1 MSFDKQISEST
12 LILFEVLALQ
22 SLILKLKMKHGIY
35 SDDKQEVKRTLLK
48 GMCKI
53 ASSISEYKV
62 YGDAMTSITV
72 QGQCPVPFMPGVG
85 DKLIFA
91 AIIEMVIDQIMSE
104 DRSITNEDITAAG
117 IMEKYYYP
125 YYSCEDREYRL
136 PGTNLHENF
145 FKWIDSDKNRDK

>member
-117 IMEKYYYP
+117 IMEKY
-125 YYSCEDREYRL
+125 
-136 PGTNLHENF
+136 
-145 FKWIDSDKNRDK
+145 